1 MIYVTTRFYAAVAG
15 LQVYWDNSLQLTR
28 FTTQMHCKKSA
39 LWVMQNQCYA
49 ACERSEAS
57 HKTGG
62 KHSPQMR
69 STPTAEAFLSKDKPN
84 LLIS

>member
-1 MIYVTTRFYAAVAG
+1 
-15 LQVYWDNSLQLTR
+15 
-28 FTTQMHCKKSA
+28 
-39 LWVMQNQCYA
+39 MQNQCYA